1 MQLQTYAFKAMG
13 SPCQLKLYAADRAQA
28 DIAALRAKAEI
39 ARLEQVY
46 SRYRADSVT
55 TRINQSAGD
64 ASGVT
69 VDDETAG
76 LLDYAAAA
84 HEQSG
89 GLFDL
94 TSGVLRRAWDFKS
107 GRVPEKKQI
116 AAVLPLIGWDKVI
129 WRRPRVALP
138 LTGMELDFGGFVKEY
153 MADCAAQVCRESGIA
168 HGLVELGG
176 DIALIG
182 PHPEGSR
189 WRVGIQHPRDLKKP
203 IAYVELGEGAIA
215 TSGDY
220 ERFMEVNGKRY
231 CHILNPLTGWPAQ
244 HLASVSVIA
253 PQCLIAGTATTIA
266 MLKEKAGAQWLR
278 ELGVSYL
285 CFDRRL
291 KPVGNLGDDSV
302 ER

>member
-1 MQLQTYAFKAMG
+1 VQLHRYAFKAMG
-13 SPCQLKLYAADRAQA
+13 SPCELRLYAPDRAQA
-28 DIAALRAKAEI
+28 DVAAMRGKAEI

-64 ASGVT
+64 PRGVE
-69 VDDETAG
+69 VDDETSG

-84 HEQSG
+84 HEQSD

-94 TSGVLRRAWDFKS
+94 TSGVLRRVWDFKS
-107 GRVPEKKQI
+107 GRVPDKKQI

-129 WRRPRVALP
+129 WRRPRIALP
-138 LTGMELDFGGFVKEY
+138 VAGMELDFGGFVKEY
-153 MADCAAQVCRESGIA
+153 TADCAAQVCRDAGIA

-176 DIALIG
+176 DIALVG
-182 PHPEGSR
+182 PHPDGSS
-189 WRVGIQHPRDLKKP
+189 WRVGIQHPRDLKNP
-203 IAYVELGEGAIA
+203 IAYVEIGEGAIA

-220 ERFMEVNGKRY
+220 ERFMEVKGKRY
-231 CHILNPLTGWPAQ
+231 CHIMNPRTGRPAQ
-244 HLASVSVIA
+244 HLSSVSVVA

-266 MLKEKAGAQWLR
+266 ILKEKAGPAWLR

-285 CFDRRL
+285 CFDQRL
-291 KPVGNLGDDSV
+291 RPVGNLHDETV
-302 ER
+302 QR